1 MMVCT
6 VWRTR
11 THIPNT
17 SSLST
22 CVSWPKLRPSRQAQA
37 QAEQAQIQNR
47 LTLTVE
53 QLAISLGGLRAEVG
67 EVAKIQ
73 RELAE
78 SQAHTEDRLNALLN
92 YFERHL
98 NEHDQ

>member
-1 MMVCT
+1 MYGMENSH
-6 VWRTR
+6 
-11 THIPNT
+11 THPEYEQFKHM
-17 SSLST
+17 
-22 CVSWPKLRPSRQAQA
+22 CVMAEAQA
-37 QAEQAQIQNR
+37 KQAGTGASRAGADPER

-78 SQAHTEDRLNALLN
+78 SQAHTEDRLNALFN

>member
-22 CVSWPKLRPSRQAQA
+22 CVSWPKLRPSRRAQA

-78 SQAHTEDRLNALLN
+78 SQAHTEDRLNALFN

>member
-1 MMVCT
+1 MYGMENSH
-6 VWRTR
+6 
-11 THIPNT
+11 THPEYEQFKHM
-17 SSLST
+17 
-22 CVSWPKLRPSRQAQA
+22 CVMAEAQAEQAQA

-73 RELAE
+73 WELAE
-78 SQAHTEDRLNALLN
+78 SQAHTEDRLNALFN